1 MSISESASPAAHSRI
16 AVYPLSPFTHAD
28 ALALVQ
34 RLVGHP
40 PAEVADH
47 ADAVPAPEEPS
58 GAAVLAPTYLPW
70 TIRNKYYE
78 ADVHF
83 CIQGAEAWAPDE
95 TTRAMGAAEAP
106 AVIVLAEATR
116 VPAEPTVSGLA
127 NLAAAEPRPDVCLL
141 VTLRRPPSSRGLSHE
156 QVPSGDE
163 WEDLALEHGF
173 EWVQVDAV
181 DAGAEQERDDEAE
194 QDGIAQVSAA
204 LHAHM
209 WEGLRRRDAREDPIS
224 LQAGAAEES
233 DEDGQDSLLPPPS
246 LPRGECHPSRVETEP
261 RLASLP
267 KTRPHSADL
276 DPNIWSFPSTFLPSV
291 PRTRVDAPAPIQ
303 PANDSGAT
311 AFDDDFS
318 PFLSGPTPSSIPS
331 ARTSG
336 AESGFAS
343 GSASSS
349 GGLDGLPGGD
359 NLEALLARISLAR
372 TEASGMD
379 MDARRQFAARMVRDL
394 LGDDADLDGLSD
406 EES

>member
-1 MSISESASPAAHSRI
+1 M
-16 AVYPLSPFTHAD
+16 
-28 ALALVQ
+28 
-34 RLVGHP
+34 
-40 PAEVADH
+40 
-47 ADAVPAPEEPS
+47 
-58 GAAVLAPTYLPW
+58 LAPTYLPW

-116 VPAEPTVSGLA
+116 VGPLSHALRLELRRRNRVRDSAKDTNACTTSVQVPAEPTVSGLA

-141 VTLRRPPSSRGLSHE
+141 VTLRRPPSSRSLSHE